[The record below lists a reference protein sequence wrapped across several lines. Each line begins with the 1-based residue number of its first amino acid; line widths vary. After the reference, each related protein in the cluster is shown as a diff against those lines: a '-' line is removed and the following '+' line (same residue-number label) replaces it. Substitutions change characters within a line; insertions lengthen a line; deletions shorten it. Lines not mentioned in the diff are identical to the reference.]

1 MQGSIRALVGS
12 TLNLVLQKRVS
23 KTLRNVAPVV
33 NEARVI
39 DLLDR
44 TKPISHGILCK
55 YGILYKYGILCKY
68 GMWEQVRTNHGLKTT
83 FQSTENN
90 VPK

>member
-12 TLNLVLQKRVS
+12 TLNVVLQKRVS

-55 YGILYKYGILCKY
+55 YG
-68 GMWEQVRTNHGLKTT
+68 MWEQVRANHGLKTT